1 MPDSQRKTY
10 GQAQGTERS
19 PTGLENRC
27 LSRGRLA
34 IKEETDKS
42 RGQTMGLICLGKEL
56 RVIISIKRGGET
68 LESFEPQR

>member
-1 MPDSQRKTY
+1 MLDSQRKTY

-27 LSRGRLA
+27 LSRGWLA

-56 RVIISIKRGGET
+56 RVIISIKMGEKNIG
-68 LESFEPQR
+68 EF